1 MILAALALVAP
12 ASLHARTAS
21 DPPIVSSDFDKD
33 KTDKAADKA
42 TDKADKSDKAD
53 KADKADK
60 SDKADKGDKADKTD
74 GAAASGSGGQAVPA
88 DAAAQAK
95 PAPAKPAAAAEER
108 DDAVFNPAQPDFT
121 LISLPTSLRLPKFKS
136 AFRVTHRFTRPLDQ
150 GSFSDLAQDL
160 FALDSS
166 AQIGLE
172 FRFGVWDGLQ
182 AGINR
187 TNDRNIEFFAQYS
200 VLPQSDKMP
209 FDISAW
215 GSIDGTNNFRD
226 SKSPAVGAIVSH
238 LFPKIG
244 AVYVEPIYVN
254 NSNQEPKELTDH
266 NDTFFIGLGTRVQV
280 YKNTYVTFEV
290 IPRVAGFKGADG
302 DVERRTPVSFALE
315 KRVGGH
321 MFQIN
326 FGNGINTT
334 MAPIA
339 RGAPSTK
346 NWFLGFN
353 ITRKFF

>member
-33 KTDKAADKA
+33 KTDKA
-42 TDKADKSDKAD
+42 DKSDKAD
-53 KADKADK
+53 KADKAG
-60 SDKADKGDKADKTD
+60 KAGKTESADIAKQGDATS
-74 GAAASGSGGQAVPA
+74 AANAS
-88 DAAAQAK
+88 DAAGA
-95 PAPAKPAAAAEER
+95 AKPAAAAADASAQAKPAAAPAAAKEER

-150 GSFSDLAQDL
+150 GSFSDLAQDF

-187 TNDRNIEFFAQYS
+187 TNDRDIEFFAQYS
-200 VLPQSDKMP
+200 VLPQTDKMP

-254 NSNQEPKELTDH
+254 NSNPKPKELADH

-280 YKNTYVTFEV
+280 YKNTYVTVEV
-290 IPRVAGFKGADG
+290 IPRVAGFKGADD